1 MESLTRVDVI
11 GLVLY
16 VAMFV
21 VFVVVAWKIVADQQE
36 RPRGR

>member
-11 GLVLY
+11 GLVLF
-16 VAMFV
+16 VALFVAFV
-21 VFVVVAWKIVADQQE
+21 VIAWKIVADQQD